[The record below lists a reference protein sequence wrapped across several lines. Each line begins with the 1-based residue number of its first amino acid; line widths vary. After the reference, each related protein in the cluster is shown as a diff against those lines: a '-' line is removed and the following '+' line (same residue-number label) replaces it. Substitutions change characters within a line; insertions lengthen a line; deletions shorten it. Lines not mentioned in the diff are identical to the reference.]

1 MQTVL
6 VFLCFAVP
14 SPRDKS
20 GGLQEDFVLFVLLLT
35 PRSSGDNGQAR
46 MTVLDEVT
54 RAFSPWVQRLQ
65 LGVER
70 NCSNL

>member
-6 VFLCFAVP
+6 VFLCFVVP

-20 GGLQEDFVLFVLLLT
+20 GGLQEDFVLFGLFLT